1 MTKTGVRIPLGTII
15 VLTADSGSE
24 SEYII
29 DSTQF
34 LRIGTVQPIASA
46 PPIAKFGLSCDLPS
60 TSGGYASCWE
70 IELMLNTASDGFGAT
85 TKTSTIHVYHSVGV
99 KGVLY
104 TAEIR

>member
-1 MTKTGVRIPLGTII
+1 MTKTGVRTPLGTII
-15 VLTADSGSE
+15 VLTVDSGSE

-34 LRIGTVQPIASA
+34 LRIGIEQPIASA
-46 PPIAKFGLSCDLPS
+46 PPIAKFALSCDLLG

-85 TKTSTIHVYHSVGV
+85 TETSTIHVYHSLGV
-99 KGVLY
+99 KHVLY